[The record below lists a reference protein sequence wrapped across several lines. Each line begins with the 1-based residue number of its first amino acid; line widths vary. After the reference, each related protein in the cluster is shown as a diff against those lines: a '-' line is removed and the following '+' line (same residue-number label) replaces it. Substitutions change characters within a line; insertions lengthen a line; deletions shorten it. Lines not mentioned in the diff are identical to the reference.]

1 MTMIQLIACIG
12 MIAGLFIVLHVS
24 PRELSDSLFSR
35 LTAAPGSI
43 RADINETT
51 RRKKAG
57 FLRREITEAQA
68 VLAASGRADRFPM
81 VCFTSLLCFALGA
94 CIAIAAGNAFLVPVL
109 AVGLMLTPFWYVKLT
124 AGSFKKDVAAELETA
139 LSVITTAYLRTEN
152 FQQAVEEN
160 VRYLHPP
167 VQEVFQR
174 FLMRIKHI
182 DPDMDAALTDLKA
195 AIDNEVWR
203 EWCDAVMA
211 CQADRSLKSILTP
224 IVSKLSDMRVV
235 NAELENLVF
244 GPRKEFITMAIL
256 VLINIPLVRF
266 INKDWYHTL
275 VATIPGQMV
284 IAVCL
289 AAVFVSF
296 AFVVKLTQPIE
307 YRRWRVKLLLFLF
320 GAALAAGLYFVLAD
334 LLKIPRLAT
343 ERALISAGRK
353 ERSLVKS
360 METLVLG
367 WSLKLAPLIRLD
379 AYKRRRLETK
389 LTAAGLDMTPE
400 VFTAYTVLKPC
411 LILLGIIPCLLILP
425 ILTPL
430 VVVLALLTYFKESRR
445 ADELCKARM
454 ELVEGELPRFVATI
468 HQELAASRDVLRILE
483 NYKKHAGPDFAR
495 ELDVLTADMRSSS
508 YEAALI
514 RFEARMG
521 SAIISDIVRGL
532 VGILRGDDG
541 RMYFQMLSHD
551 LKALELQRLKAKAAK
566 IPPKIRVFSFL
577 MLMCF
582 MLTYIVIIVYQII
595 NSLGA
600 LF

>member
-1 MTMIQLIACIG
+1 MNFLKGSLFRRNTEPEELEPMEESGGGILAVWGSPGCGKTVTAVKIAKHLAAQKKNTVLLLCDMTAPMMPCICPPSELEVDKSLGSIFAAQHISVNLIKHNLT
-12 MIAGLFIVLHVS
+12 MVLHVS
-24 PRELSDSLFSR
+24 PRELSDNLFSC

-51 RRKKAG
+51 KRKKAG
-57 FLRREITEAQA
+57 YLRREITEAQA

-109 AVGLMLTPFWYVKLT
+109 AVGLMLTTFWYVKLT

-167 VQEVFQR
+167 VQEVFQH

-211 CQADRSLKSILTP
+211 CQADRSLTSILTP

-307 YRRWRVKLLLFLF
+307 YRR
-320 GAALAAGLYFVLAD
+320 
-334 LLKIPRLAT
+334 
-343 ERALISAGRK
+343 
-353 ERSLVKS
+353 
-360 METLVLG
+360 
-367 WSLKLAPLIRLD
+367 
-379 AYKRRRLETK
+379 
-389 LTAAGLDMTPE
+389 
-400 VFTAYTVLKPC
+400 
-411 LILLGIIPCLLILP
+411 
-425 ILTPL
+425 
-430 VVVLALLTYFKESRR
+430 
-445 ADELCKARM
+445 
-454 ELVEGELPRFVATI
+454 
-468 HQELAASRDVLRILE
+468 
-483 NYKKHAGPDFAR
+483 
-495 ELDVLTADMRSSS
+495 
-508 YEAALI
+508 
-514 RFEARMG
+514 
-521 SAIISDIVRGL
+521 
-532 VGILRGDDG
+532 
-541 RMYFQMLSHD
+541 
-551 LKALELQRLKAKAAK
+551 
-566 IPPKIRVFSFL
+566 
-577 MLMCF
+577 
-582 MLTYIVIIVYQII
+582 
-595 NSLGA
+595 
-600 LF
+600 

>member
-1 MTMIQLIACIG
+1 MNDYDPADCLHRHDRRAFYGTAC
-12 MIAGLFIVLHVS
+12 L
-24 PRELSDSLFSR
+24 
-35 LTAAPGSI
+35 AARTERQSFFPLDRSSWQYPC
-43 RADINETT
+43 RYQRNNQT
-51 RRKKAG
+51 KKAG

-167 VQEVFQR
+167 VQEVFQH

-211 CQADRSLKSILTP
+211 CQTDRSLTSILTP

-307 YRRWRVKLLLFLF
+307 YRR
-320 GAALAAGLYFVLAD
+320 
-334 LLKIPRLAT
+334 
-343 ERALISAGRK
+343 
-353 ERSLVKS
+353 
-360 METLVLG
+360 
-367 WSLKLAPLIRLD
+367 
-379 AYKRRRLETK
+379 
-389 LTAAGLDMTPE
+389 
-400 VFTAYTVLKPC
+400 
-411 LILLGIIPCLLILP
+411 
-425 ILTPL
+425 
-430 VVVLALLTYFKESRR
+430 
-445 ADELCKARM
+445 
-454 ELVEGELPRFVATI
+454 
-468 HQELAASRDVLRILE
+468 
-483 NYKKHAGPDFAR
+483 
-495 ELDVLTADMRSSS
+495 
-508 YEAALI
+508 
-514 RFEARMG
+514 
-521 SAIISDIVRGL
+521 
-532 VGILRGDDG
+532 
-541 RMYFQMLSHD
+541 
-551 LKALELQRLKAKAAK
+551 
-566 IPPKIRVFSFL
+566 
-577 MLMCF
+577 
-582 MLTYIVIIVYQII
+582 
-595 NSLGA
+595 
-600 LF
+600 